1 MQIKFIFIDN
11 DRILC
16 LSCNVNNNSQIV
28 WKERKTINILTV
40 SMVFSKTSARILL
53 ASFIVVLHES
63 GTRKALLGPWLN
75 STEVYLT
82 PLLVLKKT
90 WISDPHTHTHTQETN
105 PVICYTMYYRLNS
118 VDFEY
123 LRFFF
128 IFPYDPS
135 MWKLCHALTA
145 ILGFTI
151 DHNWNSYF
159 AKILSNE
166 HSSQVFGQ
174 MVKWFKIIIS

>member
-82 PLLVLKKT
+82 PLLVLRKT
-90 WISDPHTHTHTQETN
+90 WISDPHTHTHKKPIQW
-105 PVICYTMYYRLNS
+105 
-118 VDFEY
+118 
-123 LRFFF
+123 FF
-128 IFPYDPS
+128 IQCITVSIQSISSIWDFFS
-135 MWKLCHALTA
+135 FFHM
-145 ILGFTI
+145 ILACENYAMRWQLSWDLRSTI
-151 DHNWNSYF
+151 TETHILQKYYPMNIP
-159 AKILSNE
+159 AK
-166 HSSQVFGQ
+166 SS
-174 MVKWFKIIIS
+174 VKWWSGLRL